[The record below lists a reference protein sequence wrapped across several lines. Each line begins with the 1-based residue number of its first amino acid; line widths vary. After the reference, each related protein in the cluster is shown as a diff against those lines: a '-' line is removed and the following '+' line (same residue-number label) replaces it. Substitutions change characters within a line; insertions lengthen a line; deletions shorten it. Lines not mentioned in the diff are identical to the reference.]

1 MKELSKV
8 TQCVTSSPIRKM
20 FNLAAELQDVVS
32 FSVGEP
38 DFSTPEHIV
47 DAAIQAL
54 REGQHHY
61 TPNAG
66 ILPLRQAISKTIR
79 KSHGLHYDPQTQV
92 MVTAGGMEA
101 LMLTMHCLLN
111 PGDQFILSDPCWTN
125 YSRQI
130 QICSAEP
137 VFVPVSGDNGFFFEP
152 EALEAAITP
161 RTKGFIINSPSNP
174 TGNIAGREMLEKL
187 AEIAVKHDLYVI
199 SDEVYQSILYDGNAA
214 LSIAA
219 LPGMAE
225 RTVIINSFSKTY
237 AMTGWRVGYAAGPS
251 HIITNMV
258 KLQENIAACVT
269 TFAQYGALAALE
281 GPSRPVEDMVTTYAQ
296 RRDYLVSHLKDIPGL
311 TFCIPQGTFYLFLDV
326 SATGMVAEEF
336 AKDLLQKQRVIV
348 VPGEAFGE
356 NGKNYVRISFATSM
370 ETIQEGVR
378 RLSAYM
384 EACILE
390 QKRESYIQG
399 NGKEVLV

>member
-1 MKELSKV
+1 MKDLSMV
-8 TQCVTSSPIRKM
+8 TRRVTPSPIRKM
-20 FNLAAELQDVVS
+20 FNLAAEMQDVVS

-38 DFSTPEHIV
+38 DFSTPEHV
-47 DAAIQAL
+47 VEAAVQAL

-66 ILPLRQAISKTIR
+66 ILPLRQAIAGSLQRT
-79 KSHGLHYDPQTQV
+79 HGLSYDPQTQIV
-92 MVTAGGMEA
+92 VTAGGMEA
-101 LMLTMHCLLN
+101 LMLTMHCILD
-111 PGDQFILSDPCWTN
+111 PGDQFILGDPCWTN

-137 VFVPVSGDNGFFFEP
+137 VFVPVTDANGFFFDP
-152 EALEAAITP
+152 DALEKAITP
-161 RTKGFIINSPSNP
+161 KTKGFILNSPSNP
-174 TGNIAGREMLEKL
+174 TGNIAGREILEKL
-187 AEIAVKHDLYVI
+187 AQIAVKHDLYVI

-214 LSIAA
+214 PSIAT

-225 RTVIINSFSKTY
+225 RTVIVNSFSKTY

-251 HIITNMV
+251 HIIANMV

-281 GPSRPVEDMVTTYAQ
+281 GPTKPVEDMVATYAR
-296 RRDYLVSHLKDIPGL
+296 RRDYLVTHLKDVPGL
-311 TFCIPQGTFYLFLDV
+311 RFCIPQGTFYLFLDV
-326 SATGMVAEEF
+326 SATGMDAEAF

-356 NGKNYVRISFATSM
+356 NGKHYVRISFATSM

-378 RLSAYM
+378 RLRVYM
-384 EACILE
+384 EE
-390 QKRESYIQG
+390 TMK
-399 NGKEVLV
+399 